1 MAKILK
7 DKTIPKVNK
16 NFIKLAGWRKRI
28 DKAEADGGFTATDAD
43 DSGDWENCAVGEKLK
58 LLEVPDGMR
67 EVVNLTPKAS
77 DLGHQFPDA
86 VSSDD
91 YDEARDI
98 LSQVEKIKVA
108 KKSELENARNE

>member
-28 DKAEADGGFTATDAD
+28 KIAEENGEFSETDLN

-58 LLEVPDGMR
+58 LLEIPDGNR
-67 EVVNLTPKAS
+67 ELVNLTHKAS
-77 DLGHQFPDA
+77 DLGHAFPDA
-86 VSSDD
+86 ICEDD
-91 YDEARDI
+91 YDEARNI
-98 LSQVEKIKVA
+98 ISQVEKIKVA
-108 KKSELENARNE
+108 KKAELEEHRHG